1 MSFVNAM
8 QSPVGR
14 LARILVGIG
23 LILGGLVGIQGTWG
37 VVLAVIGLVPLV
49 AGVARV
55 CLVAPLLSQD
65 IHQHQ

>member
-8 QSPVGR
+8 QSPFGR
-14 LARILVGIG
+14 VARILVGIG
-23 LILGGLVGIQGTWG
+23 LILGGLIGIQGTWG
-37 VVLAVIGLVPLV
+37 VVLAVIGLVPLF

>member
-14 LARILVGIG
+14 AARILAGIA
-23 LILGGLVGIQGTWG
+23 LILVGLVSIQGIWG
-37 VVLAVIGLVPLV
+37 IALAVVGLVPLF
-49 AGVARV
+49 AGITRV